1 VTNFLT
7 PQPVYDVKAR
17 RISGTH
23 EEKLEQIDEA
33 IQELIDIKTLE
44 CLSDRPNVQFL
55 TVPRPRSHAVAMTV
69 TILALLVVLV
79 LLLGV
84 RTSHAQATTA
94 AAPASAWHAGGTFDV
109 SFLDDTND
117 PANHLF
123 RTRGT
128 TPKVDELG
136 VNMAAAYVK
145 RAPTLA
151 SRWGIEL
158 TAQTGHD
165 TDAFGFSPTAP
176 NLAGADWLRRL
187 GPVNASYL
195 FDAGRGLTLQGGI
208 FSSLIGYDSLYA
220 KDNFTYTR
228 PWGADFTPYLMLGG
242 SVAYPFSNRLT
253 VTGFVV
259 NSYFHLSHPNDAP
272 SFGGQAAYSLAPG
285 VSLKQTVLYGSHQAD
300 TSLDHWRILSDTI
313 LERKSPRFTI
323 AGELQL
329 ATELV
334 AGTGERASWV
344 SAQLPLHVIL
354 DGPWSVTFRPEAAR
368 DRSGRYTSVAQTIV
382 AMTSTLEYRRRLS
395 DLDTTFRFEY
405 RFDDSRGPAGGFY
418 SGPDN
423 DLVPQQHLLIGAVI
437 LSFDRGIEKL

>member
-1 VTNFLT
+1 M
-7 PQPVYDVKAR
+7 
-17 RISGTH
+17 
-23 EEKLEQIDEA
+23 
-33 IQELIDIKTLE
+33 LE
-44 CLSDRPNVQFL
+44 CLADKPNVQFL
-55 TVPRPRSHAVAMTV
+55 AVPRPRAHALAMTV

-84 RTSHAQATTA
+84 RPSHAQTRTDATP
-94 AAPASAWHAGGTFDV
+94 APAWHAGGTFDV

-145 RAPTLA
+145 RAPTPA

-176 NLAGADWLRRL
+176 NVAGADWLRRL

-195 FDAGRGLTLQGGI
+195 FDAGRGLTVQGGI

-242 SVAYPFSNRLT
+242 SVAYPFSDRLT

-272 SFGGQAAYSLAPG
+272 SVGAQAAYALAPG

-344 SAQLPLHVIL
+344 SAQLPVHIVLG
-354 DGPWSVTFRPEAAR
+354 GPWSVTVRPEAAR
-368 DRSGRYTSVAQTIV
+368 DRSGRYTSVAQTIY
-382 AMTSTLEYRRRLS
+382 AMTSTLEYRRRVS
-395 DLDTTFRFEY
+395 DLDAILRFEY
-405 RFDDSRGPAGGFY
+405 RLDDSRGPAGGFY

-423 DLVPQQHLLIGAVI
+423 DLVPRQHLFIGAVI
-437 LSFDRGIEKL
+437 LSFDRAIAEL